1 MNLRKQT
8 IGLALLLGLDALLI
22 FLSFALGLQ
31 PLGDPS
37 TMPPSLAAIPLW
49 VLGLANAG
57 IVFVL
62 YGLLGVLGLWFAR
75 KLDLPGV
82 FRERAGW
89 KAWVLL
95 PLGWG
100 LLVGIAMILG
110 DRLFAAFGDWNGFTH
125 PLFPLSLLASAT
137 AGIGEE
143 TLFRVFMLGLWAF
156 LANLILKR
164 WDKTPLAL
172 WIGNIVAALAFS
184 AAHLPTAMVLLG
196 AASPAEIPVPV
207 LAELLILNSALG
219 VVAGKLYMRDGLVA
233 AAGVHF
239 WADIVWHVIWPWVA
253 ALLV

>member
-1 MNLRKQT
+1 MNLRKQA
-8 IGLALLLGLDALLI
+8 IGLALLLGLNALLI
-22 FLSFALGLQ
+22 FLSFALDLQ
-31 PLGDPS
+31 EFGDMS
-37 TMPPSLAAIPLW
+37 AMPASMAAIPLW

-62 YGLLGVLGLWFAR
+62 YGLLGFLGLWFAR
-75 KLDLPGV
+75 RLDLPGV
-82 FRERAGW
+82 FREHAGW
-89 KAWVLL
+89 KNWVIL

-100 LLVGIAMILG
+100 LLMGVVMVLG
-110 DRLFAAFGDWNGFTH
+110 DRLFAAFGDWDGFVH
-125 PLFPLSLLASAT
+125 PPFPLSLLASAT

-143 TLFRVFMLGLWAF
+143 TLFRVFVLGLWAF

-164 WDKTPLAL
+164 WGKTPLAL

-196 AASPAEIPVPV
+196 AASPVEIPVSI

-219 VVAGKLYMRDGLVA
+219 LVAGKLYMRDGLVA

-239 WADIVWHVIWPWVA
+239 WADIVWHVVWPWAA